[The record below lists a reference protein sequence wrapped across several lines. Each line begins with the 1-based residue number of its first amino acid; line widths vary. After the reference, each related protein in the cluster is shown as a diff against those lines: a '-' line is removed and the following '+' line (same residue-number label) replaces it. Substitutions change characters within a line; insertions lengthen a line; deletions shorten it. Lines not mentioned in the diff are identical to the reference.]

1 VHAEASL
8 VAWNFNLHNC
18 LSPFLTWA
26 DGMATPP
33 KKEKEKKFL
42 PPLLPKKKKPD
53 PSR

>member
-1 VHAEASL
+1 MVWPTS
-8 VAWNFNLHNC
+8 
-18 LSPFLTWA
+18 
-26 DGMATPP
+26 P